1 MILELTSRQKK
12 IFWALSF
19 LFVLLSSLGF
29 FFDNWGIFALPLFLL
44 IAYLFLFRL
53 DKIFELII
61 FFTPLSIQLSEFFPQ
76 LGLDLFLPTEPLIA
90 AFMLL
95 FLFKLLLGLKISKDF
110 LQHPVTLVI
119 YAYLAW
125 LFFTSLTSTLPLVSI
140 KYTLVKAWYIV
151 VYYFYSYVWLS
162 KYKHFT
168 KFIWLYIIPL
178 SFVIVYTLFR
188 HSQYGFNNFEAS
200 HFVMSPFFRDHTIYG
215 ATIAL
220 FIPPVLAIAIGSKTW
235 NLSKLISLF
244 FLSLLM
250 FALVYSYT
258 RAAWL
263 SLFGALGVYLLI
275 KLKIKFKYLAI
286 SGIIIL
292 LLSFSFWSSIY
303 FQLQNNQQDSSG
315 DFSEHVESMANIATD
330 ASNLERI
337 NRWKAA
343 IRLFAEKPVLGWGP
357 GTYQF
362 QYSQFQFSYDKT
374 IISTNFGDGGNAHS
388 EYLGALS
395 ETGLIGAIVYIL
407 IIIFTLKTGILA
419 YYQCNDE
426 KLKLILLGVLL
437 GLLTYYLHSVLNN
450 YLDTD
455 KISIPF
461 WTFTAMIVRLDVFSL
476 ENVKKEH

>member
-1 MILELTSRQKK
+1 
-12 IFWALSF
+12 
-19 LFVLLSSLGF
+19 
-29 FFDNWGIFALPLFLL
+29 
-44 IAYLFLFRL
+44 
-53 DKIFELII
+53 
-61 FFTPLSIQLSEFFPQ
+61 
-76 LGLDLFLPTEPLIA
+76 
-90 AFMLL
+90 
-95 FLFKLLLGLKISKDF
+95 
-110 LQHPVTLVI
+110 
-119 YAYLAW
+119 
-125 LFFTSLTSTLPLVSI
+125 
-140 KYTLVKAWYIV
+140 
-151 VYYFYSYVWLS
+151 
-162 KYKHFT
+162 
-168 KFIWLYIIPL
+168 
-178 SFVIVYTLFR
+178 
-188 HSQYGFNNFEAS
+188 
-200 HFVMSPFFRDHTIYG
+200 MSPFFRDHTIYG